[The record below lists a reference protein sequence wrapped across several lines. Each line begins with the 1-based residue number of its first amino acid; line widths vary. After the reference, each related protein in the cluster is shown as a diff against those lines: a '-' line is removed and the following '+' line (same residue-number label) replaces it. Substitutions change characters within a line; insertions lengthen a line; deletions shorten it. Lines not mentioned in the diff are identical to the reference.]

1 MTTRLMVAL
10 LAALSAGA
18 AVADLRPDCDP
29 KRVARN
35 AALDSTVG
43 VSGRC
48 DADKLAKDTKKDVSN
63 NAKDAVDVD
72 RDKRKQRH
80 DNSSRKKNKKD

>member
-1 MTTRLMVAL
+1 MTPKSMVAL
-10 LAALSAGA
+10 LAVLASSA

-72 RDKRKQRH
+72 RDKHKQRH
-80 DNSSRKKNKKD
+80 DNTSRKKNKKD

>member
-1 MTTRLMVAL
+1 MTRKLIVVL
-10 LAALSAGA
+10 LAMLSASA

-29 KRVARN
+29 KRAARN

-48 DADKLAKDTKKDVSN
+48 DADKLAKDTKEDLSR

-72 RDKRKQRH
+72 RDKHKQRH
-80 DNSSRKKNKKD
+80 GNTSRKKKKKD